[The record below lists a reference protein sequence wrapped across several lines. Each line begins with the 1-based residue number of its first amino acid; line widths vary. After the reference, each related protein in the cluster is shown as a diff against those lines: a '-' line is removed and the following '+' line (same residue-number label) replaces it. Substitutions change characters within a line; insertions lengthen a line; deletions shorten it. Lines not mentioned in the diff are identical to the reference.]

1 MKQKPRKVESSY
13 YRSMLPLESIDEGN
27 AYGTI
32 VMWDEANEKDIPV
45 ICEHGGSMWLCQ
57 RCADRIMQN
66 AE

>member
-1 MKQKPRKVESSY
+1 
-13 YRSMLPLESIDEGN
+13 MLPLESIDEGN